1 MALPVRPPTPEELW
15 GNVEIIGWADDNS
28 RKRWDIWLRVTA
40 VLIFFADQVVI
51 DRVSKVIIETTAK
64 AKAGEMSP
72 EDALFI
78 ISPTE
83 LICPE
88 EWEVLNAAVKKHGRM
103 IGDFLYGNPEKN

>member
-1 MALPVRPPTPEELW
+1 
-15 GNVEIIGWADDNS
+15 
-28 RKRWDIWLRVTA
+28 
-40 VLIFFADQVVI
+40 
-51 DRVSKVIIETTAK
+51 VIIETIAK

-88 EWEVLNAAVKKHGRM
+88 EWEVLNAAVKKHGHM